1 MGTQVSQMGST
12 GGRVSPR
19 GGVDWGRF
27 PAPPPTTQEIAPH
40 CFDPKC

>member
-19 GGVDWGRF
+19 GGGGRLGGF
-27 PAPPPTTQEIAPH
+27 PVPPTTQEIAPH